1 MTGSRYQLRAWRA
14 AIAVAGV
21 GCAVAGGAIWV
32 WGTSPQVT
40 PLVELA
46 ALDHEG
52 LSGQVG
58 VSVVPREIINRN
70 GLDFATK
77 FTGSIRD
84 GTSLR
89 ELREALL
96 ARGRGGL
103 AAMQAER
110 DQLGLGD
117 LSMAAGASRTWRHRL
132 RSGAIFLY
140 EGRLDEA
147 AAAFRD
153 ALAMGRSL
161 KKPSPWQSDMNLLLG
176 IVALRQGEVDNCI
189 ACVGPSSCI
198 FPIAA
203 QAVHTNQAGSR
214 EAVERFTAYLEKTP
228 NNLHVT
234 WLLNLAY
241 MTLGE
246 YPQKVPAQYLLPL
259 DHLHSKI
266 DVGRFDNVALSVGLT
281 SRGPNLAGGSVFDDF
296 TGDGLPDLL
305 TTSLDADRGA
315 SLYVNL
321 AGKKFEDRSKAAGLD
336 DQVYALNVTHA
347 DFDNDGDLDV
357 LLLRGGW
364 EMAMRLS
371 LLRNDGHG
379 VFEDVTVASGLA
391 EPIATESA
399 AWGDYDNDGLLDL
412 FVCGEYAEL
421 LGTPPQP
428 CNHCRLYRNRGD
440 GTFVDVTAAAGVTNE
455 RWAKGCAWGDYDGD
469 GWLDLCVSNM
479 GGNCRLYHN
488 QRDGTFR
495 DAAEQLDVTGPDTSF
510 ACWFWDYNNDGRLDI
525 YLNDYSLNFHSV
537 LAGFLGTSRGSSRP
551 RLYQNL
557 GRDEAGPNL
566 PHRGFRDVT
575 REVGLA
581 IPMCPMG
588 CNFGDID
595 NDGYLDLYLGTGHMS
610 YAGIVPNVMFKNVA
624 GQRFENITVSSGT
637 GHLQKGHGVSLADWD
652 NDGDLDLFVENG
664 GGVPGD
670 GSYNSLFQNPGH
682 GRHWLKVKLVG
693 TITNRAALGA
703 RIKAVIKGSDGA
715 TRSIYRTVGNNSSF
729 GGNSLVELV
738 GLSDA
743 KSVAELEVAWPT
755 SRTTQTF
762 RDVAADQMI
771 EITEGASSFK
781 VVPQKRLQVPRGE
794 EVSNPKGG

>member
-1 MTGSRYQLRAWRA
+1 MNHRAWGA

-21 GCAVAGGAIWV
+21 CCALAGGAFWV
-32 WGTSPQVT
+32 WGISPQVT
-40 PLVELA
+40 PLAELA

-52 LSGQVG
+52 LSGRLG
-58 VSVVPREIINRN
+58 VSIVPREIILDN
-70 GLDFATK
+70 GLQFAST
-77 FTGSIRD
+77 FTGPIRD

-117 LSMAAGASRTWRHRL
+117 SSMAVGASRTWRHRL
-132 RSGAIFLY
+132 RSGAILLY
-140 EGRLDEA
+140 DGRLDEA
-147 AAAFRD
+147 AAAFQD
-153 ALAMGRSL
+153 VLDMGRSL

-198 FPIAA
+198 LPIAA

-214 EAVERFTAYLEKTP
+214 EALERFTAYLEKTP
-228 NNLHVT
+228 SDLHVK

-246 YPQKVPAQYLLPL
+246 YPQKVPAQYLLSL
-259 DHLHSKI
+259 DHLRSKI
-266 DVGRFDNVALSVGLT
+266 DVGRFDNVALAVGLT

-296 TGDGLPDLL
+296 TGDGLPDVF

-315 SLYVNL
+315 SLYVNRG
-321 AGKKFEDRSKAAGLD
+321 GKKFEDRSMAAGLD

-347 DFDNDGDLDV
+347 DFNNDGHLDV

-364 EMAMRLS
+364 EMPMRLS
-371 LLRNDGHG
+371 LLRNNGQG
-379 VFEDVTVASGLA
+379 VFEDVTAAAGLA

-399 AWGDYDNDGLLDL
+399 AWGDYDNDGLVDL
-412 FVCGEYAEL
+412 FVCGEYTAL
-421 LGTPPQP
+421 SGKPPEA
-428 CNHCRLYRNRGD
+428 CNRCRLYRNRGD
-440 GTFVDVTAAAGVTNE
+440 ETFVDVAAAAGVLNE
-455 RWAKGCAWGDYDGD
+455 QWAKGCAWGDYDGD
-469 GWLDLCVSNM
+469 GWIDLYVSNM
-479 GGNCRLYHN
+479 GGPCRLYHN
-488 QRDGTFR
+488 ERNGTFR
-495 DAAEQLDVTGPDTSF
+495 DVAPELDVTGPDNGF

-525 YLNDYSLNFHSV
+525 YVNDFVLNFHSV
-537 LAGFLGTSRGSSRP
+537 LAGLLGSHPSSRRP

-557 GRDEAGPNL
+557 GPK
-566 PHRGFRDVT
+566 GFRDVSG
-575 REVGLA
+575 EVGLA
-581 IPMCPMG
+581 LPISPMG

-595 NDGYLDLYLGTGHMS
+595 NDGYLDFYLGTGKMS
-610 YAGIVPNVMFKNVA
+610 LAGLVPNLMFKNVE

-664 GGVPGD
+664 GGIPGD
-670 GSYNSLFQNPGH
+670 KSYNALFQNPGH

-693 TITNRAALGA
+693 TKTNRAALGA
-703 RIKAVIKGSDGA
+703 KLRAVVKGPDGS
-715 TRSIYRTVGNNSSF
+715 TRWIHRTVGSNSSF
-729 GGNSLVELV
+729 GGNSLVELI
-738 GLSDA
+738 GLASA
-743 KSVAELEVAWPT
+743 TGVAELEITWPT
-755 SRTTQTF
+755 SRTTQTL
-762 RDVAADQMI
+762 RDVAADRTI
-771 EITEGASSFK
+771 EITEGASTFK
-781 VVPQKRLQVPRGE
+781 TSR
-794 EVSNPKGG
+794 